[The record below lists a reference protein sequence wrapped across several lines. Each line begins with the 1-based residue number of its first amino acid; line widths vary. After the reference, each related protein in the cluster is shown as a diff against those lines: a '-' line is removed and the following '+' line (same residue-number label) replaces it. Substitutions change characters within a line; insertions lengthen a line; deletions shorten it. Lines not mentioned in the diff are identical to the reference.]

1 MGSNRYLKY
10 GLLLAAIAFFAV
22 GVVSLSKGF
31 GWFLL
36 GVSVCSFLAFG
47 TLIFKERAAATAKL
61 RTAKLRTAKLNQSQS
76 RLPKAPVQK
85 PASVNK
91 LVDPPTKA
99 ATETAKVPVAKPIL
113 HPEKQESPINRP
125 SLHPE
130 APILHPRNQDVTA
143 PNKTPASAKT
153 SPKIKSP
160 SPKKVIPQ
168 KVSQP
173 TQVTTSSAAGSVP
186 TYGKLFRR
194 YLNQDESDA
203 FAFFYYN
210 RDKGDA
216 WDAPFARLANIAKT
230 ENWNFQQPK
239 YQKKSENF
247 PILLQYLNHTFL
259 RLQAEKKIRFESL
272 QGQPYA
278 FFNTGLQT
286 PSNKDIFATFRPNK
300 KAENSDDYPDWFF
313 RKWYDDYAKELA
325 NFMPLPQPASYFRH
339 QSEKTFDASYD
350 LVMNVKH
357 VIRDNRTR
365 LPKELQENETLA
377 TSALSGAF
385 ESLKKRCQR
394 NDAAAVP
401 YWYAH
406 DQKVQLLLPLYIT
419 DPNQA
424 DAALVA
430 DKNETGKVYRIKTI
444 LTLDMAY
451 SNARLLRKPSQ
462 RWLNP

>member
-1 MGSNRYLKY
+1 MGNNRIFKY
-10 GLLLAAIAFFAV
+10 FLLSAAVLFLAV
-22 GVVSLSKGF
+22 GVSTLSRGF
-31 GWFLL
+31 GWFFL

-47 TLIFKERAAATAKL
+47 NALLKERAVASERASNQLKAADIEKPQT
-61 RTAKLRTAKLNQSQS
+61 
-76 RLPKAPVQK
+76 RLPKTPAQK
-85 PASVNK
+85 PTGTSNPAEPPIAS
-91 LVDPPTKA
+91 T
-99 ATETAKVPVAKPIL
+99 KVPVEKPIL
-113 HPEKQESPINRP
+113 HSKKQTAPVEKPV
-125 SLHPE
+125 LHPK
-130 APILHPRNQDVTA
+130 APILQ
-143 PNKTPASAKT
+143 
-153 SPKIKSP
+153 
-160 SPKKVIPQ
+160 PKKVA
-168 KVSQP
+168 QP
-173 TQVTTSSAAGSVP
+173 AQPAAAST

-194 YLNQDESDA
+194 YLNQNESDA

-210 RDKGDA
+210 REKGDA
-216 WDAPFARLANIAKT
+216 WDAPFERLAKIAKP

-239 YQKKSENF
+239 YQKKHDNF

-259 RLQAEKKIRFESL
+259 RLQSENKIRFESL
-272 QGQPYA
+272 QGEPYA

-286 PSNKDIFATFRPNK
+286 PSNKDIFATFRPNR
-300 KAENSDDYPDWFF
+300 KAKNSNDFPDWFF
-313 RKWYDDYAKELA
+313 RKWHDDYAKELA
-325 NFMPLPQPASYFRH
+325 NFMPLPQPANYFAK

-357 VIRDNRTR
+357 VIRDNKAR

-377 TSALSGAF
+377 TTALKGAF
-385 ESLKKRCQR
+385 ETLKNQCQR
-394 NDAAAVP
+394 NDAEAVP

-406 DQKVQLLLPLYIT
+406 DQKVQLLLPLYMT

-430 DKNETGKVYRIKTI
+430 DKNEAGKVYRIKTI

>member
-10 GLLLAAIAFFAV
+10 GFLFAAIAFFAV
-22 GVVSLSKGF
+22 GAASLSKGF

-47 TLIFKERAAATAKL
+47 TLTFKEHAVATAKS
-61 RTAKLRTAKLNQSQS
+61 RTAQLNPSQS
-76 RLPKAPVQK
+76 RLPKTPAKKSAPVQK

-91 LVDPPTKA
+91 LADPP
-99 ATETAKVPVAKPIL
+99 TETAKAPVARPIL
-113 HPEKQESPINRP
+113 HPKKQDSSINRP

-130 APILHPRNQDVTA
+130 SPILQPKEQDITDPTKA
-143 PNKTPASAKT
+143 PASTKAA
-153 SPKIKSP
+153 PKQKSP
-160 SPKKVIPQ
+160 SPKKITPKKVPQ
-168 KVSQP
+168 P
-173 TQVTTSSAAGSVP
+173 AQVTTPSAAVSAP

-210 RDKGDA
+210 REKGDA
-216 WDAPFARLANIAKT
+216 WDAPFSRLANIARS
-230 ENWNFQQPK
+230 ENWNFQQPR
-239 YQKKSENF
+239 YQKKNENF

-259 RLQAEKKIRFESL
+259 RLQAEKKIRFASL
-272 QGQPYA
+272 HGEPYA

-286 PSNKDIFATFRPNK
+286 PSGKDIFATFRPNK

-430 DKNETGKVYRIKTI
+430 DKNEVGKVYRIKTI